1 MRYIIFIIL
10 LVTPFFMGAQSSS
23 NIEASVNFGFPSFQ
37 TDYGERGDF
46 KSNVTG
52 NIGIAVSTAIYIKF
66 YNKDP
71 MQSPAPPSW
80 MQKHT
85 KLKIEASY
93 QTAKLEHFGTHV
105 EGNSTS
111 ANKLKKMHGRSS
123 LLNLG
128 TIFEYH
134 PFALPDFVPGT
145 KRKYSPYIGL
155 GVLAG
160 YSMPTLTSDL
170 GDWENNPSVLIE
182 AYQGEEAINIDPEL
196 TFSAGF
202 GGGVRYDLNNGGSI
216 ILDYRWQYFNSD
228 YIDGLLPDPEIVDN
242 RSNDWVSYINIGYV
256 FTFGDPLKPTTW

>member
-1 MRYIIFIIL
+1 MRYLFSTL
-10 LVTPFFMGAQSSS
+10 LFLAPFFMVAQSNT

-46 KSNVTG
+46 KSNVSG
-52 NIGIAVSTAIYIKF
+52 NVGIAASAAIYIKF
-66 YNKDP
+66 FNKDP
-71 MQSPAPPSW
+71 MLSVAPSW

-85 KLKIEASY
+85 KLKIEAAY

-155 GVLAG
+155 GVLAN
-160 YSMPTLTSDL
+160 YSMPTITSDS
-170 GDWENNPSVLIE
+170 GDWEQNPSVLIE
-182 AYQGEEAINIDPEL
+182 AYQGEEATNVDPEL
-196 TFSAGF
+196 TFSVVF
-202 GGGVRYDLNNGGSI
+202 GGGVRYDLANGASL

-228 YIDGLLPDPEIVDN
+228 YIDGLKPSPEIVAN
-242 RSNDWVSYINIGYV
+242 ENNDWLSYINLGYV
-256 FTFGDPLKPTTW
+256 FTFGGSSKRSTTW